1 MHQHGQATV
10 EYAGL
15 VLLLALV
22 LLGGAAA
29 ARAQLAAPAMGGDR
43 SWLALAALH
52 RPAFVAERGD
62 GEHPVDFR
70 HCRDPACARSGRPV
84 LYVHGV
90 RRDGFSYLE
99 YWEYLPD
106 SRTAHTGLAALD
118 GAHED
123 DWEGVIV
130 KLRPDGAVVGARASA
145 HLGWAGRHP
154 WWELRRGDWAPY
166 PATVYRASGSHAGS
180 FGPAG
185 IDVAGDRWDGGAA
198 EPAPLLL
205 PADEAR
211 RGGARFASG
220 SIPPWQKRA
229 WDDPEAVVTGRPGD
243 RAGYARY
250 ARWWASLCRIC
261 AR

>member
-1 MHQHGQATV
+1 MRERGQATV

-29 ARAQLAAPAMGGDR
+29 VRARPTTTAGGDR
-43 SWLALAALH
+43 GWLALAALH

-70 HCRDPACARSGRPV
+70 RCRRPACARGGRPV
-84 LYVHGV
+84 LFVHGL
-90 RRDGFSYLE
+90 RRGGAIYLE

-106 SRTAHTGLAALD
+106 SRTAHTGLEPLD
-118 GAHED
+118 GAHAD

-154 WWELRRGDWAPY
+154 R
-166 PATVYRASGSHAGS
+166 
-180 FGPAG
+180 
-185 IDVAGDRWDGGAA
+185 
-198 EPAPLLL
+198 
-205 PADEAR
+205 
-211 RGGARFASG
+211 
-220 SIPPWQKRA
+220 
-229 WDDPEAVVTGRPGD
+229 
-243 RAGYARY
+243 
-250 ARWWASLCRIC
+250 
-261 AR
+261 